1 TLPDRCQSSTIG
13 ADGLNCCV
21 RDGNRCFPAAMVTEV
36 SFCWSRRSALG
47 KCAEHAISQLHAAA
61 SRGAEKCDRWSS
73 PRPISTAQLKRL
85 PVLHLRPINQLVSL
99 GSYLVYPVGDLIL
112 RWASYLDAFST
123 YPIRT

>member
-1 TLPDRCQSSTIG
+1 
-13 ADGLNCCV
+13 
-21 RDGNRCFPAAMVTEV
+21 MVTEV

-99 GSYLVYPVGDLIL
+99 GSYLVNPVGDLVL

-123 YPIRT
+123 YPIRTSLPGTSIGMTTGTPEVRSARPTLTED

>member
-1 TLPDRCQSSTIG
+1 
-13 ADGLNCCV
+13 
-21 RDGNRCFPAAMVTEV
+21 MVTEV
-36 SFCWSRRSALG
+36 FLFDRDAKKYLGTAQFTRSTPLRCKALRSG
-47 KCAEHAISQLHAAA
+47 
-61 SRGAEKCDRWSS
+61 DRWSS

-99 GSYLVYPVGDLIL
+99 GSYLVNPVGDLVL